1 MLCWLSSWY
10 GCHIAASSA
19 SHPAVCGEKQ
29 FVSCS
34 PTPSALHRLLLFHH
48 RKVMLRS
55 PQSTLVWEDGMHLS
69 VHARVSY
76 SRTILIW
83 KQAEQNNKSEQDRA
97 SVCLNQQA
105 IFLLLFLLHY
115 FKCSW
120 EDLERDEN
128 ENVIHSCLE
137 MSKKRLFCSFSQ
149 HKPEILLSL
158 IHYFFNF
165 LPVIDDSTPQ

>member
-10 GCHIAASSA
+10 GCHIPGSSA

-55 PQSTLVWEDGMHLS
+55 PQRTLVWEDGMHLS

-76 SRTILIW
+76 SRTILIR
-83 KQAEQNNKSEQDRA
+83 KQAEQNNKTEQDRA
-97 SVCLNQQA
+97 SVRLNQQA
-105 IFLLLFLLHY
+105 IFFFFFFCGIILSVLGRIWRGMKMKMRVRYTGKIHLEINGSYSQLSRNVKKKVVLQLF
-115 FKCSW
+115 
-120 EDLERDEN
+120 
-128 ENVIHSCLE
+128 
-137 MSKKRLFCSFSQ
+137 
-149 HKPEILLSL
+149 
-158 IHYFFNF
+158 
-165 LPVIDDSTPQ
+165 ST